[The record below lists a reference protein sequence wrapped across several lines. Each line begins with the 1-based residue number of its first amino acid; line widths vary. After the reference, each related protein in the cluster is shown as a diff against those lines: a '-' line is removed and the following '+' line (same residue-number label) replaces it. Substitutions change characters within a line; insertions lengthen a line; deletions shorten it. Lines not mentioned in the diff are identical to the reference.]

1 MADVGAG
8 WRDYVCLEAANAGPD
23 VVTLPPG
30 GRHMLSQ
37 TLSAAPW
44 TPANHRQ
51 SEGPVDLAGLRRLQQ
66 DGTVTART
74 LLWREGMPSWRP
86 LAALDPSVATAEPVA
101 APLEHAV
108 VAPVAA
114 ADPADP
120 ADPSR
125 APATA
130 ATATAT
136 PAAGLEGEMALY
148 AAVGVAESAGSWHW
162 PAFLIGVI
170 WMMYRR
176 MYRLAAIWAGTLV
189 FFSIAEALLDV
200 PEGVSMVIILVL
212 NITAAVYGNRWYLS
226 HCQRQ
231 LAQARAMAGDDEAR
245 VRSELVARGG
255 TSVPA
260 AGGAIFFV
268 LAMMFVAQ
276 AMAG

>member
-1 MADVGAG
+1 MQ
-8 WRDYVCLEAANAGPD
+8 EAQWWYAN
-23 VVTLPPG
+23 
-30 GRHMLSQ
+30 S
-37 TLSAAPW
+37 
-44 TPANHRQ
+44 RQ

-86 LAALDPSVATAEPVA
+86 LAELDPSVATAEPVA

-120 ADPSR
+120 ADPYR

-148 AAVGVAESAGSWHW
+148 AAVVGGNFPTYRQRWRLDQGVAESAGSWHW

-200 PEGVSMVIILVL
+200 PEGVSMVITLVL

-231 LAQARAMAGDDEAR
+231 IAQARAMAGDDEAR
-245 VRSELVARGG
+245 LRSELVARGG

-260 AGGAIFFV
+260 AVGAIFFV

-276 AMAG
+276 AMAS